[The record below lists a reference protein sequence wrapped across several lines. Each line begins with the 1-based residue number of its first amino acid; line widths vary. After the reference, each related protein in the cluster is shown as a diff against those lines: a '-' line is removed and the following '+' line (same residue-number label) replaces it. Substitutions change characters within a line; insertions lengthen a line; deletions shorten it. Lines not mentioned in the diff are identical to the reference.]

1 MEKFLKKLQEIHGKF
16 SQENHT
22 EQSPIPTIKLPL
34 IPRLFNA
41 YFIFFDNV
49 KKFLLLGTV
58 FAILL
63 SIIALSSGQLYMCK
77 YPDFYGYCNNNS
89 LVYGIVHLLNFFLIT
104 VFASRWYHYCFLQQ
118 KLSYTFIF
126 RLTKH
131 DMKVFGAAL
140 FFFALNLLPLISLYL
155 LYVRVPNPDWR
166 IEITYFAV
174 VSVGFIVPFILMR
187 FYSFPAF
194 ILAGEKLPSI
204 KEVWAKTSGNT
215 FRIIVSVSL
224 LVLISG
230 MVLLSVYS
238 NFKLVAAENTFY
250 INTMVQLIYELVYF
264 AIVMFWV
271 NYFYTQKIYL
281 FEKVNDNGK

>member
-1 MEKFLKKLQEIHGKF
+1 M
-16 SQENHT
+16 
-22 EQSPIPTIKLPL
+22 
-34 IPRLFNA
+34 
-41 YFIFFDNV
+41 
-49 KKFLLLGTV
+49 
-58 FAILL
+58 
-63 SIIALSSGQLYMCK
+63 
-77 YPDFYGYCNNNS
+77 
-89 LVYGIVHLLNFFLIT
+89 
-104 VFASRWYHYCFLQQ
+104 
-118 KLSYTFIF
+118 
-126 RLTKH
+126 
-131 DMKVFGAAL
+131 